1 MCVCERER
9 EREREREIQIEWVD
23 RQSEKVYEKERK
35 MIQESG
41 EKEEFET
48 DWNWDST
55 EDRKK
60 DKV

>member
-1 MCVCERER
+1 VCERER

-48 DWNWDST
+48 D
-55 EDRKK
+55 
-60 DKV
+60 